1 VSDFIAALG
10 LVLVLEGVFYG
21 GMPALAKRLA
31 AELISLP
38 EQAMRLGG
46 VFAIALGVL
55 LVWFVRG

>member
-1 VSDFIAALG
+1 MSDFIAALG
-10 LVLVLEGVFYG
+10 LVLVIEGIFYG
-21 GMPALAKRLA
+21 GMPGLAKRLA

-46 VFAIALGVL
+46 VFAIALGVI

>member
-1 VSDFIAALG
+1 MSDFIAAVG

-21 GMPALAKRLA
+21 GMPELAKRLA
-31 AELISLP
+31 AELIALP